1 MAPEVEAQPAE
12 QESRQEQLAAEW
24 VNVGLSGGMFRPYR
38 SNNGHANNP
47 VERSA
52 ESSSRPLVNEV
63 EWQPHR
69 RCCL

>member
-1 MAPEVEAQPAE
+1 MAPEVEVQSAE
-12 QESRQEQLAAEW
+12 KVLRQEQLAAEW

-38 SNNGHANNP
+38 SANGHANNS

-52 ESSSRPLVNEV
+52 EPGSRLDINEAD
-63 EWQPHR
+63 WQPHR